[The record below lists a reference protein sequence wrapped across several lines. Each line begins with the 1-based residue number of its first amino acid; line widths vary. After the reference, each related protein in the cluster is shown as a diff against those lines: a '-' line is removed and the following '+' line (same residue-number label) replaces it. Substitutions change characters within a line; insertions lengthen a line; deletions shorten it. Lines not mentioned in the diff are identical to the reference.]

1 MRPERFFIHMLSG
14 KTIPYL
20 VTLSILSFSLLMRCD
35 KEPDDFGRPLIPDS
49 IHVFV
54 DTTERIHSFTI
65 EGDSLVTNKRAIQL
79 FGCRTD
85 PMFGNTISELI
96 AEIFLVDND
105 SFNFGSNPR
114 ADSVI
119 FTLSFTG
126 YAGDPESDIEV
137 FLYEYTEQ
145 IEMDTNVYSNKDIS
159 GNYNPVVLGSGY
171 VNFVDSVLRINVT
184 NEDFIQKFFDAD
196 DTIFTGNEKLIQYIR
211 GLYLHPVTH
220 SAEGAIFYVNFSEDP
235 GRLSFYYYNDDD
247 DSLDYHLA
255 ITQYSGRLSIYHH
268 NYQGFPVYDFI
279 SGGNESDSLVFIQS
293 AAGVNGMIHLPELE
307 SWKDSMPVA
316 INHAKLILKPADTL
330 ITGIHSSDYP
340 QLLNMYLV
348 DPSGGYRYVFD
359 YLMNDVTFGG
369 EYNSKTNSYVF
380 NIGYHI
386 QSYLNGDIDNFDF
399 ILVPDSPS
407 QIFSQVILCGAEFSG
422 KNRMKIE
429 IIYTPL

>member
-1 MRPERFFIHMLSG
+1 MLSG

-20 VTLSILSFSLLMRCD
+20 IVLSFLSFSLLIRCD

-54 DTTERIHSFTI
+54 DTTERVYSVTVK
-65 EGDSLVTNKRAIQL
+65 GDSLVTNTRAIQL
-79 FGCRTD
+79 LGHRTD

-96 AEIFLVDND
+96 AEILLIDKD
-105 SFNFGSNPR
+105 SFNFGSNPH

-126 YAGDPESDIEV
+126 YAGDPESDIEA

-159 GNYNPVVLGSGY
+159 GNYDPVALGSGY
-171 VNFVDSVLRINVT
+171 VNFADSVLRINVT
-184 NEDFIQKFFDAD
+184 NEDFIQKFFNAD
-196 DTIFTGNEKLIQYIR
+196 DTIFTGNDKLTQYVR
-211 GLYLHPVTH
+211 GLYIHPVNH
-220 SAEGAIFYVNFSEDP
+220 SAEGAICYVNFSEDP
-235 GRLSFYYYNDDD
+235 GKLSFYYYNDDD

-255 ITQYSGRLSIYHH
+255 ISQYSGRLSIYHH
-268 NYQGFPVYDFI
+268 NYQEFPVYDFL

-293 AAGVNGMIHLPELE
+293 AAGVNGMIRLPELE

-316 INHAKLILKPADTL
+316 INHAKLILQPADTL
-330 ITGIHSSDYP
+330 VTGINVSDYP
-340 QLLNMYLV
+340 QLLNMYLI

-359 YLMNDVTFGG
+359 YLMNSETFGG
-369 EYNSKTNSYVF
+369 EYNSETNSYVF
-380 NIGYHI
+380 NIGYQI
-386 QSYLNGDIDNFDF
+386 QSYLNGDIDNFSF
-399 ILVPDSPS
+399 ILIPASPS
-407 QIFSQVILCGAEFSG
+407 QIFSQVILCGDEYPG

-429 IIYTPL
+429 IVYTPL